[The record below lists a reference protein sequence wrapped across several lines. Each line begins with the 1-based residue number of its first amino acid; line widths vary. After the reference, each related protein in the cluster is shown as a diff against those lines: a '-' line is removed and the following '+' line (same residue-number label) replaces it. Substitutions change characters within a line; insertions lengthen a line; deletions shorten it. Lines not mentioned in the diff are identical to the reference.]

1 MGMWVC
7 TYDQAHV
14 LAFKIFGRF
23 YVAFGTNIFLSPS
36 FGTSNATK
44 ITQLDEGMTKI
55 CFFQVKGVMGMWVC
69 TYDRANIL
77 ELKIF
82 GCHYVAFGA
91 QKDFVTLHLAH
102 PIQQKSLKS
111 MKE

>member
-1 MGMWVC
+1 MPLLNEKFMGMWVC

-55 CFFQVKGVMGMWVC
+55 CFFDV
-69 TYDRANIL
+69 ILLPL
-77 ELKIF
+77 ELKKI
-82 GCHYVAFGA
+82 
-91 QKDFVTLHLAH
+91 L
-102 PIQQKSLKS
+102 
-111 MKE
+111 